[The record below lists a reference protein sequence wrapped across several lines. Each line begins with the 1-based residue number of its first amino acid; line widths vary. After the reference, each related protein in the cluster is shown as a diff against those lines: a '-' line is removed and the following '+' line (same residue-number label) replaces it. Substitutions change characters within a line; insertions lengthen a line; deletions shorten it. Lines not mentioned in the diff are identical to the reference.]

1 PWDEIAEFAPVVL
14 SKKLCLGIFL
24 KDPRRTLAD
33 YSMLMRLM
41 HVRNHD
47 PGEANIAYRWIHLG
61 RNPVEASEVLQQILE
76 QHKGHSTMNSP

>member
-1 PWDEIAEFAPVVL
+1 
-14 SKKLCLGIFL
+14 
-24 KDPRRTLAD
+24 
-33 YSMLMRLM
+33 MLMRLM